1 MKFRRL
7 ELELAT
13 EMERPGGVLPSRVET
28 SRSRLQTL
36 VLPGRAKLT
45 ACKCSK
51 RAITIARPF
60 TWEVVITRT
69 SSQTTMTLSLSLAP
83 PSPLEALSAP
93 SSARVRVYTMG
104 GGGGVGVCGLET

>member
-1 MKFRRL
+1 
-7 ELELAT
+7 
-13 EMERPGGVLPSRVET
+13 MEHRWCPSRVEA

-69 SSQTTMTLSLSLAP
+69 SSQTTMTLSLSLF
-83 PSPLEALSAP
+83 LFTLSAP
-93 SSARVRVYTMG
+93 SSACVHDG
-104 GGGGVGVCGLET
+104 GRRVGVCGLET